1 LDLTP
6 SLDTD
11 AGQRDIFCGYATQFA
26 STTTVA
32 KPTAASSTGTPAQ
45 STQDTNQNAATTGT
59 GTGTATATGSNPTNT
74 NSGAFLALNA
84 GGVMAAVAGV
94 VAVVL

>member
-45 STQDTNQNAATTGT
+45 STHDTNQNAATTA
-59 GTGTATATGSNPTNT
+59 TGTATATGSNPTNT
-74 NSGAFLALNA
+74 NSAAFLALNA